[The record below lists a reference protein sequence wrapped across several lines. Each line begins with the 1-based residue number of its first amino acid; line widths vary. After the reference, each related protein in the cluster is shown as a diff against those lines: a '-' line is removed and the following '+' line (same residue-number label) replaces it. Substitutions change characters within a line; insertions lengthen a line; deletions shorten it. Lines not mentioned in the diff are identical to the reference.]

1 MSTRPEIANSIK
13 TGNFNTNYHDVGS
26 GDPVIMLHGSGP
38 GVSAW
43 ANWRTVMPI
52 LSKTRRVIAPD
63 MVGFGYTDRPEGMTF
78 DMDAWIQQTID
89 LMDALNIEQADLVGN
104 SFGGALALAL
114 AVCHPKR
121 IRKFVLM
128 GSMGVSFPITYG
140 LDRGW
145 GYEPSLENMK
155 ELLGLFAYNRSI
167 VNDDLVKLRYAA
179 SIQPGFQESF
189 SSMFPAPRQQSV
201 EKMAAYEI
209 YLRNIQH
216 EALIVHGRE
225 DQVIP
230 VENSFKLIQILEN
243 ARLHIFGKCGHW
255 TQLEKTESFAKLVD
269 NFLAE

>member
-1 MSTRPEIANSIK
+1 MSSRPEIANSIK
-13 TGNFNTNYHDVGS
+13 TGNFNTNYHDSGS
-26 GDPVIMLHGSGP
+26 GFPVIMLHGSGP

-52 LSKTRRVIAPD
+52 LSKTRRVVAPD
-63 MVGFGYTDRPEGMTF
+63 MVGFGYTDRPEGAVY
-78 DMDAWIQQTID
+78 DMDAWVRQTID
-89 LMDALNIEQADLVGN
+89 LMNALDIEQADLVGN

-114 AVCHPKR
+114 ALNEPER
-121 IRKFVLM
+121 IRRIVLM

-145 GYEPSLENMK
+145 GYTPSLENMK
-155 ELLGLFAYNRSI
+155 ELLGLFAYNRKI
-167 VNDDLVKLRYAA
+167 VNDDLVKLRYES

-209 YLRNIQH
+209 YLKTIKH
-216 EALIVHGRE
+216 ETLIVHGRE
-225 DQVIP
+225 DRVIP
-230 VENSFKLIQILEN
+230 VENSLKLIQLLEN
-243 ARLHIFGKCGHW
+243 AQLHIFGKCGHW

-269 NFLAE
+269 NFLSE